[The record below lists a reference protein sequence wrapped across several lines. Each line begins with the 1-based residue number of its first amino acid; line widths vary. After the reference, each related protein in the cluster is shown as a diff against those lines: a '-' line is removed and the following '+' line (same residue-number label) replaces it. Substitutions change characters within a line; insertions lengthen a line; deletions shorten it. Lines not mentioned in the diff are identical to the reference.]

1 MDNVFE
7 PINSGSVVEKII
19 DTISDLIIEKK
30 FKSGEKIP
38 NEYQI
43 ASQLNVSRT
52 SVREALKIL
61 NAFGVLEIKRGN
73 GTYISNKI
81 KSSKLDSL
89 SYSLIMDDSTKQ
101 DVVDLR
107 VMLDLGIYYLLITRI
122 KDEDILTLE
131 NNIKEQEEFIKSKYF
146 NEEKYIDLDIDF
158 HLSIAKITK
167 NILIE
172 KIYKTIMRLFKVSMV
187 KALKNINPEQA
198 IENHKEIIKLFKNKD
213 MSSVIQVIN
222 KNVLQWQEGL

>member
-1 MDNVFE
+1 
-7 PINSGSVVEKII
+7 
-19 DTISDLIIEKK
+19 
-30 FKSGEKIP
+30 
-38 NEYQI
+38 
-43 ASQLNVSRT
+43 
-52 SVREALKIL
+52 
-61 NAFGVLEIKRGN
+61 
-73 GTYISNKI
+73 
-81 KSSKLDSL
+81 
-89 SYSLIMDDSTKQ
+89 MDDSTKQ